1 VDADVAIQNMGWV
14 RRGDV
19 RHHRTLAALAIAAV
33 VFAGACGSD
42 KPASESKAA
51 SPTTAAATSGAK
63 VTMKL
68 IAFKPASLTVAA
80 GTSVTWTQTDP
91 GFHTVTSGTVEQG
104 TGGVTAMP
112 DGTFDSGQLATG
124 KTFSHTFDT
133 PGTYTYFC
141 NVHPAT
147 MRADVRV
154 T

>member
-1 VDADVAIQNMGWV
+1 
-14 RRGDV
+14 V
-19 RHHRTLAALAIAAV
+19 RHHRTLAALAVAAV
-33 VFAGACGSD
+33 VLAGACGTD
-42 KPASESKAA
+42 KPATDKAA
-51 SPTTAAATSGAK
+51 SPTTADEAATASGAK

-68 IAFKPASLTVAA
+68 IAFKPASLTVTP
-80 GTSVTWTQTDP
+80 GTTVTWTQTDP

-124 KTFSHTFDT
+124 KTFSHTFDI

-147 MRADVRV
+147 MRADVQVR
-154 T
+154 